1 MILNEEKE
9 GLHYLAAKKLSASV
23 HGIASKH
30 KGDSHCLNC
39 LHYYR
44 KENKLKS
51 HDKVY
56 KNKDFCGNV
65 IPSEKDNI
73 SEFNQYMELTES
85 AVKKWMDMQATQKI
99 LQK

>member
-9 GLHYLAAKKLSASV
+9 GLHYLAAKKLSASE
-23 HGIASKH
+23 HRIASKH

-85 AVKKWMDMQATQKI
+85 AVKK
-99 LQK
+99 